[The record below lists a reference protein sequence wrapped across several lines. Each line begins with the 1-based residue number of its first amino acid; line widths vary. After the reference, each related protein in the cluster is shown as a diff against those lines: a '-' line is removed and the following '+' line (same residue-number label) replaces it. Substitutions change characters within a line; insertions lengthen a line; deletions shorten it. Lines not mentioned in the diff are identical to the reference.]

1 MDKTLF
7 NGSGY
12 KDDTAYAAILNVQ
25 KAEKKRL
32 IANLKELAEKR
43 GYRIVGVINLANII
57 A

>member
-1 MDKTLF
+1 MDKTKF